1 MKTRN
6 LKSRILA
13 LATCTLV
20 LISSL
25 MLPIGAEDA
34 TVPAAETPAYTSTID
49 WSAFPGSNLTIIKE
63 ETKTQNGITFTSDIN
78 GITVNGTATSTATYF
93 TQSLPL
99 KAEETY
105 CISSN
110 ITNENGSGSRTFQL
124 WCRAKNKEIKEI
136 YDIKSGET
144 FSPAS
149 DCTIEIAIYVYTG
162 CTINLTIKPML
173 NKGETAYP
181 YMPYLPYYFEQ
192 AFNNGYAEGT
202 DDGYQDGYN
211 VGTDDGYQDG
221 YNVGVDD
228 GYQGG
233 YNDGHNIGTLEGKK
247 EGYDQAV
254 QELEKQAES
263 ILDKATFQWAA
274 DVYDQPYQKY
284 TFTPNKINSSVNF
297 KNIVEEFSIFI
308 DQNNFDPH
316 LNKCDIILTWND
328 NDTFDYNTFPLF
340 ITGSSLV
347 SSGSLITTDGEAYTL
362 TAANEGEKRQ
372 LIAQETEGKILT
384 VKSITI
390 YVGRPQDLL
399 NEFTLFTENESY
411 VKGYNNGY
419 KAGYKENVEFK
430 DFIAYEKGYAQGHIE
445 GKKEGIEINKNGDWR
460 NLLTA
465 VVEAPITAFQGLFSF
480 EILGLNMQAAFGAI
494 LALCVLLIII
504 KKVVL

>member
-1 MKTRN
+1 
-6 LKSRILA
+6 
-13 LATCTLV
+13 
-20 LISSL
+20 
-25 MLPIGAEDA
+25 
-34 TVPAAETPAYTSTID
+34 
-49 WSAFPGSNLTIIKE
+49 
-63 ETKTQNGITFTSDIN
+63 
-78 GITVNGTATSTATYF
+78 
-93 TQSLPL
+93 
-99 KAEETY
+99 
-105 CISSN
+105 
-110 ITNENGSGSRTFQL
+110 
-124 WCRAKNKEIKEI
+124 
-136 YDIKSGET
+136 
-144 FSPAS
+144 
-149 DCTIEIAIYVYTG
+149 
-162 CTINLTIKPML
+162 ML